1 MYLIKP
7 KTGCQKTNWNTQYDT
22 ELTETSGVYAEHER
36 NESLVVGFS
45 EEVMLHFPHIEQKRA
60 VSSRDLFP
68 WEQSFNMK
76 GSSSRAQERE
86 MTR

>member
-22 ELTETSGVYAEHER
+22 ELTQTSGGYAEHKG

-45 EEVMLHFPHIEQKRA
+45 EEVMLYFPHIEQNRT

-68 WEQSFNMK
+68 REQSFNMK
-76 GSSSRAQERE
+76 GSSSHAQVRE